1 MYDRGNSEFSDR
13 PERCQGAPGDRNVG
27 EADLIKETVQA
38 EIERVNKREPNK
50 VGECLTKRLSE
61 KPQRTSDLK
70 LLAHG
75 GAR

>member
-13 PERCQGAPGDRNVG
+13 PERCQGAHRDRNAG
-27 EADLIKETVQA
+27 ETLLIKETVQA
-38 EIERVNKREPNK
+38 EIDRVNKREPNK
-50 VGECLTKRLSE
+50 VSGCLTGRLSE